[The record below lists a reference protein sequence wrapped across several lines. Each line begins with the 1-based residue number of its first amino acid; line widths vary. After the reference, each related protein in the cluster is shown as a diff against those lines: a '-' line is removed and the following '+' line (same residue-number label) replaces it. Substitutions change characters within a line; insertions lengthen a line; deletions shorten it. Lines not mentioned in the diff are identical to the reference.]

1 MITLANKLRIYCYSC
16 LSFSQ
21 LMPINY
27 MNITKLTVLLVFCLF
42 ISKGYSEYLC
52 FDILPNQ
59 ELYSYSATGRDS
71 IIPEIVLV
79 EGGTFK
85 MGSHYGEADEEPVH
99 EIELNTFYMGRY
111 EVTNQQFCA
120 FLNARKTGKKVLKT
134 WVNTADVNND
144 IIKVGKNYK
153 VTPGREKYPVT
164 SVSWFGAS
172 AYCDWLRDKTGD
184 AYRLPTEAEWEY
196 AAKGGRKT
204 HNYVYSGSEILMEV
218 AWFSWNSEATFH
230 QVGGKRPNELGI
242 YDMCG
247 NVQEWCNDWYSETY
261 YNETDRLNP
270 TGPEHGAE
278 VVVRGGHW
286 SLSIE
291 YVRNDDRYKYKPTK
305 MDNTLGFR
313 VVKE

>member
-1 MITLANKLRIYCYSC
+1 MNLTNFIALLAFSSC
-16 LSFSQ
+16 LMNGFSE
-21 LMPINY
+21 N
-27 MNITKLTVLLVFCLF
+27 LF
-42 ISKGYSEYLC
+42 KNN
-52 FDILPNQ
+52 FQ
-59 ELYSYSATGRDS
+59 ELELNSQFATGRDS
-71 IIPEIVLV
+71 LIPEVVLV

-85 MGSHYGEADEEPVH
+85 MGSTYGEIDEEPIH
-99 EIELNTFYMGRY
+99 EIQLNTFYMGKY

-172 AYCDWLRDKTGD
+172 AYCDWLRDKTGET
-184 AYRLPTEAEWEY
+184 YRLPTEAEWEY
-196 AAKGGRKT
+196 AAKGGQKT
-204 HNYVYSGSEILMEV
+204 HNYVYSGSAILMEV
-218 AWFSWNSEATFH
+218 AWFSWNSDATFH
-230 QVGGKRPNELGI
+230 EVGGKRPNELNI

-247 NVQEWCNDWYSETY
+247 NVQEWCNDWYAENYYSES
-261 YNETDRLNP
+261 DRVNP

-291 YVRNDDRYKYKPTK
+291 YVRNDDRYRYKPTK

-313 VVKE
+313 VVRQ